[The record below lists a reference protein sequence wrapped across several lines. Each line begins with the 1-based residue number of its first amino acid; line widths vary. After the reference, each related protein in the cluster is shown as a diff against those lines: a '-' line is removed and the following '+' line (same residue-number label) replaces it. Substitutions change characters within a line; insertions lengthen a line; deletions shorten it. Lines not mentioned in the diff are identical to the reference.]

1 MEPWI
6 TLTALKTQNQEQYTH
21 DAILMVFKNQKER
34 NNSVVCTPNKDDTE
48 NKQSVDK
55 ILECQKILPF
65 QKCKGAGIADNLTP
79 GSYKVPEKIRQLR

>member
-6 TLTALKTQNQEQYTH
+6 TLTALKTQNQEQYIH

-55 ILECQKILPF
+55 ILECQRFFLFKNVKEL
-65 QKCKGAGIADNLTP
+65 
-79 GSYKVPEKIRQLR
+79 E

>member
-1 MEPWI
+1 M
-6 TLTALKTQNQEQYTH
+6 KTQNQEQYIH

-65 QKCKGAGIADNLTP
+65 LPFQKCKGAGIADNLTP

>member
-55 ILECQKILPF
+55 ILECQKIL

-79 GSYKVPEKIRQLR
+79 GIYKVPEKIRQLR